1 MQKESEKEQERDP
14 YPQQA
19 IMSHVCFSAA
29 ECGVTGPEEALQTG
43 L

>member
-1 MQKESEKEQERDP
+1 MQTESEKEQERDG
-14 YPQQA
+14 YL
-19 IMSHVCFSAA
+19 SHACFSAA